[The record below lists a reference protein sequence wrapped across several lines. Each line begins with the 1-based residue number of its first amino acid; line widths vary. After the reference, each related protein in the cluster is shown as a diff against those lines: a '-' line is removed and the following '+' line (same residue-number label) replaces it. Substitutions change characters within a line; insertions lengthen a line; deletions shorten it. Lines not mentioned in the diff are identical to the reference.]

1 MKLPCRLAAASLVL
15 LAVTHPVQAQ
25 VDSREGIAL
34 QNEIL
39 DLRNQV
45 QQLQQSQGGNPQG
58 TYQPP
63 PVSGDQPSP
72 YPTTPGS
79 NDMTAQ
85 LVVRVGSLE
94 EQVRELQGKVDDLT
108 NQLQRQNDQLTKQI
122 GDLQFKLGQG
132 AAPGESPP
140 SGAVPSGDEP
150 QGDIP
155 ALAPH
160 HTAQEHAAVAPPPPP
175 PHRTA
180 ENAIREGNA
189 ALARRDYTAAA
200 ASAREVIAGHGVRS
214 TDAQFLL
221 ARAEAGQHQFREAA
235 ADYYLAYNRA
245 PKSGSAPVALLG
257 VANALIDMNDK
268 GDACQALAKLG
279 AEFPSASGSVHA
291 AAASARKRAAC
302 H

>member
-1 MKLPCRLAAASLVL
+1 MKLPYSLAAASLIL
-15 LAVTHPVQAQ
+15 FAATAGAYAQ
-25 VDSREGIAL
+25 MESREGIAL

-39 DLRNQV
+39 ELRNQV
-45 QQLQQSQGGNPQG
+45 QQLQQSQGGVPQG
-58 TYQPP
+58 GYQAPP
-63 PVSGDQPSP
+63 LPSGDQPSS
-72 YPTTPGS
+72 YTATPGS
-79 NDMTAQ
+79 SDVAAQ

-122 GDLQFKLGQG
+122 GDMQFKLGQG
-132 AAPGESPP
+132 AAP
-140 SGAVPSGDEP
+140 AATAPSGDELP
-150 QGDIP
+150 GDIP
-155 ALAPH
+155 PPAPH
-160 HTAQEHAAVAPPPPP
+160 HTEQEHAAAPPPPS
-175 PHRTA
+175 HRTP
-180 ENAIREGNA
+180 ENALREGNA

-200 ASAREVIAGHGVRS
+200 AAAREVIAGHGVRG

-268 GDACQALAKLG
+268 GDACQALAKLS
-279 AEFPSASGSVHA
+279 AEFPGSGGSVRT
-291 AAASARKRAAC
+291 AAASARKRASC